1 MEKIL
6 KHFKSII
13 DIFSDGIYISDRDG
27 TTLLVNRMY
36 EQLTGLRQQ
45 DLRGRNV
52 NALVEEGV
60 FDRIVNP
67 EIVRSRRPSTSVQN
81 VRGEKKIILRGYP
94 VLDEAGE
101 VCLVVTFARDITM
114 ITQFRDQIAQQK
126 QLIDEFHERLESM
139 IQTNASPTHPIFRS
153 ESMLSLVARLQR
165 VAGTDATLL
174 LLGETGVGKDVLA
187 RLAHEHSPRSER
199 MFLKVDCG
207 SIAPNLIESE
217 LFGYVPG
224 AFSGANAKGKAG
236 YFEMADGGTVFLDEI
251 GELPLPM
258 QTKLLRVLQDQE
270 VTRVGATQ
278 PRKVDVRII
287 AATNRDLDD
296 DVRTGKFRSD
306 LFYRLSVAVLQI
318 PPLRERRE
326 DIAPLARHFLER
338 YAAKYRRS
346 MEIAESTL
354 EALENYRWPGNVRE
368 MQNFIQSMVVTG
380 DRGLPPRPCLH
391 HAGNAG
397 PACPARDHGRDRAR
411 NTGTGHRPA
420 RLGEQGGAHVQGQ
433 PHHHLPQAA
442 RATPRRREGRDG
454 RPARPLRGCTERT
467 APDHGSG
474 GLRCRDLPGPCR
486 RCAAP

>member
-6 KHFKSII
+6 KNFRNII

-36 EQLTGLRQQ
+36 EKLTGLRQ
-45 DLRGRNV
+45 DELRGRNV
-52 NALVEEGV
+52 NALVEEGI
-60 FDRIVNP
+60 FDRILNP
-67 EIVRSRRPSTSVQN
+67 EIVRSKRPSTSVQN

-94 VLDEAGE
+94 VLDESGE

-139 IQTNASPTHPIFRS
+139 IQTGVSPAQPIFRS
-153 ESMLSLVARLQR
+153 EAMLSLVARLQR

-187 RLAHEHSPRSER
+187 RLAHEHSPRSEH
-199 MFLKVDCG
+199 MFLKIDCG

-217 LFGYVPG
+217 LFGYMAG

-236 YFEMADGGTVFLDEI
+236 YFEMAEGGTVFLDEI

-287 AATNRDLDD
+287 AATNRDLGD

-338 YAAKYRRS
+338 YASKYRRS

-354 EALENYRWPGNVRE
+354 EALENYSWPGNVRE
-368 MQNFIQSMVVTG
+368 MQNFIQGMVVTG
-380 DRGLPPRPCLH
+380 DRPTITCSDLPPHMAEECRPGLAYTMPEMLEPRALRDIMDEIEREILERAITRH
-391 HAGNAG
+391 GSVNKV
-397 PACPARDHGRDRAR
+397 ARLFKVSRTTIFRKLREQPSGGEPDGLE
-411 NTGTGHRPA
+411 GTG
-420 RLGEQGGAHVQGQ
+420 GAD
-433 PHHHLPQAA
+433 
-442 RATPRRREGRDG
+442 R
-454 RPARPLRGCTERT
+454 
-467 APDHGSG
+467 
-474 GLRCRDLPGPCR
+474 
-486 RCAAP
+486 

>member
-6 KHFKSII
+6 KNFRNII

-36 EQLTGLRQQ
+36 EKLTGLRQ
-45 DLRGRNV
+45 DELRGRNV

-60 FDRIVNP
+60 FDRILNP
-67 EIVRSRRPSTSVQN
+67 EIVRSKRPSTSVQN

-94 VLDEAGE
+94 VLDETGE

-139 IQTNASPTHPIFRS
+139 IQTGVSSAQPIFLS
-153 ESMLSLVARLQR
+153 EAMLSLVARLQR

-187 RLAHEHSPRSER
+187 RLAHEHSPRNEH
-199 MFLKVDCG
+199 MFLKIDCG

-236 YFEMADGGTVFLDEI
+236 YFEMAEGGTVFLDEI

-287 AATNRDLDD
+287 AATNRDLGD

-338 YAAKYRRS
+338 YASKYRRS

-354 EALENYRWPGNVRE
+354 EALESYSWPGNVRE
-368 MQNFIQSMVVTG
+368 MQNFIQGMVVTG
-380 DRGLPPRPCLH
+380 DRPTITCSDLPPHMAEECRPGL
-391 HAGNAG
+391 AYTMPEMQEPRALREIMDEIEREILER
-397 PACPARDHGRDRAR
+397 AITRHGSV
-411 NTGTGHRPA
+411 NKVA
-420 RLGEQGGAHVQGQ
+420 RLFKVSRTTIFRKLRDQPPGNEPEGQEGAGGM
-433 PHHHLPQAA
+433 
-442 RATPRRREGRDG
+442 DG
-454 RPARPLRGCTERT
+454 
-467 APDHGSG
+467 
-474 GLRCRDLPGPCR
+474 
-486 RCAAP
+486 

>member
-6 KHFKSII
+6 KNFRNII

-36 EQLTGLRQQ
+36 EKLTGLRQ
-45 DLRGRNV
+45 DELRGRNV
-52 NALVEEGV
+52 NALVEEGI
-60 FDRIVNP
+60 FDRILNP
-67 EIVRSRRPSTSVQN
+67 EIVRSKRPSTSVQN

-94 VLDEAGE
+94 VLDESGE

-139 IQTNASPTHPIFRS
+139 IQTGVSPAQPIFRS
-153 ESMLSLVARLQR
+153 EAMLSLVARLQR

-187 RLAHEHSPRSER
+187 RLAHEHSPRSEH
-199 MFLKVDCG
+199 MFLKIDCG

-217 LFGYVPG
+217 LFGYMAG

-236 YFEMADGGTVFLDEI
+236 YFEMAEGGTVFLDEI

-287 AATNRDLDD
+287 AATNRDLGD

-338 YAAKYRRS
+338 YASKYRRS
-346 MEIAESTL
+346 MEIAESAL
-354 EALENYRWPGNVRE
+354 EALENYSWPGNVRE
-368 MQNFIQSMVVTG
+368 MQNFIQGMVVTG
-380 DRGLPPRPCLH
+380 DRPTITCSDLPPHMAEECRPGL
-391 HAGNAG
+391 AYTMPEMLEPRALRDIMDEI
-397 PACPARDHGRDRAR
+397 AREILERAITRHGSVNKVAR
-411 NTGTGHRPA
+411 LFKVSRTTIFRKLREQPSGGEPDGLEGTG
-420 RLGEQGGAHVQGQ
+420 GAD
-433 PHHHLPQAA
+433 
-442 RATPRRREGRDG
+442 R
-454 RPARPLRGCTERT
+454 
-467 APDHGSG
+467 
-474 GLRCRDLPGPCR
+474 
-486 RCAAP
+486 

>member
-6 KHFKSII
+6 KNSRNII

-36 EQLTGLRQQ
+36 EKLTGLRQ
-45 DLRGRNV
+45 DELRGRNV
-52 NALVEEGV
+52 NALVEEGI
-60 FDRIVNP
+60 FDRILNP
-67 EIVRSRRPSTSVQN
+67 EIVRSKRPSTSVQN

-94 VLDEAGE
+94 VLDESGE

-139 IQTNASPTHPIFRS
+139 IQTGVSPAQPIFRS
-153 ESMLSLVARLQR
+153 EAMLSLVARLQR

-187 RLAHEHSPRSER
+187 RLAHEHSPRSEH
-199 MFLKVDCG
+199 MFLKIDCG

-217 LFGYVPG
+217 LFGYMAG

-236 YFEMADGGTVFLDEI
+236 YFEMAEGGTVFLDEI

-287 AATNRDLDD
+287 AATNRDLGD

-338 YAAKYRRS
+338 YASKYRRS

-354 EALENYRWPGNVRE
+354 EALENYSWPGNVRE
-368 MQNFIQSMVVTG
+368 MQNFIQGMVVTG
-380 DRGLPPRPCLH
+380 DRPTITCSDLPPHMAEECRPGL
-391 HAGNAG
+391 AYTMPEMLEPRALRDIMDEI
-397 PACPARDHGRDRAR
+397 AREILERAITRHGSVNKVAR
-411 NTGTGHRPA
+411 LFKVSRTTIFRKLREQPSGGEPDGLEGTG
-420 RLGEQGGAHVQGQ
+420 GAD
-433 PHHHLPQAA
+433 
-442 RATPRRREGRDG
+442 R
-454 RPARPLRGCTERT
+454 
-467 APDHGSG
+467 
-474 GLRCRDLPGPCR
+474 
-486 RCAAP
+486 

>member
-1 MEKIL
+1 MPQCGKAEGWRNAGLPRWNAAGRNCTACGKQ
-6 KHFKSII
+6 
-13 DIFSDGIYISDRDG
+13 RPE
-27 TTLLVNRMY
+27 RMH
-36 EQLTGLRQQ
+36 EQLTGLR
-45 DLRGRNV
+45 GRNV
-52 NALVEEGV
+52 TTLVEEGV

-94 VLDEAGE
+94 VLDETGE

-139 IQTNASPTHPIFRS
+139 IQTSASPTHPIFCS
-153 ESMLSLVARLQR
+153 EAMRSLVARLQR

-236 YFEMADGGTVFLDEI
+236 YFEMAEGGTVFLDEI
-251 GELPLPM
+251 GELPLSM

-287 AATNRDLDD
+287 AATNRDLGD

-326 DIAPLARHFLER
+326 DIAPL
-338 YAAKYRRS
+338 
-346 MEIAESTL
+346 
-354 EALENYRWPGNVRE
+354 
-368 MQNFIQSMVVTG
+368 
-380 DRGLPPRPCLH
+380 
-391 HAGNAG
+391 
-397 PACPARDHGRDRAR
+397 PA
-411 NTGTGHRPA
+411 TFWS
-420 RLGEQGGAHVQGQ
+420 
-433 PHHHLPQAA
+433 
-442 RATPRRREGRDG
+442 ATHP
-454 RPARPLRGCTERT
+454 TT
-467 APDHGSG
+467 
-474 GLRCRDLPGPCR
+474 
-486 RCAAP
+486 

>member
-6 KHFKSII
+6 KNFRNII

-36 EQLTGLRQQ
+36 EKLTGLRQ
-45 DLRGRNV
+45 DELRGRNV
-52 NALVEEGV
+52 NALVEEGI
-60 FDRIVNP
+60 FDRILNP
-67 EIVRSRRPSTSVQN
+67 EIVRSKRPSTSVQN

-94 VLDEAGE
+94 VLDESGE

-139 IQTNASPTHPIFRS
+139 IQTGVSPAQPIFRS
-153 ESMLSLVARLQR
+153 EAMLSLVARLQR

-187 RLAHEHSPRSER
+187 RLAHEHSPRSEH
-199 MFLKVDCG
+199 MFLKIDCG

-217 LFGYVPG
+217 LFGYMAG

-236 YFEMADGGTVFLDEI
+236 YFEMAEGGTVFLDEI

-287 AATNRDLDD
+287 AATNRDLGD

-338 YAAKYRRS
+338 YASKYRRS
-346 MEIAESTL
+346 MEIAESAL
-354 EALENYRWPGNVRE
+354 EALENYSWPGNVRE
-368 MQNFIQSMVVTG
+368 MQNFIQGAVVTG
-380 DRGLPPRPCLH
+380 DRPTITCSDLPPHMAEECRPGL
-391 HAGNAG
+391 AYTMPEMLEPRALRDIMDEI
-397 PACPARDHGRDRAR
+397 AREILERAITRHGSVNKVAR
-411 NTGTGHRPA
+411 LFKVSRTTIFRKLREQPSGGEPDGLEGTG
-420 RLGEQGGAHVQGQ
+420 GAD
-433 PHHHLPQAA
+433 
-442 RATPRRREGRDG
+442 R
-454 RPARPLRGCTERT
+454 
-467 APDHGSG
+467 
-474 GLRCRDLPGPCR
+474 
-486 RCAAP
+486 